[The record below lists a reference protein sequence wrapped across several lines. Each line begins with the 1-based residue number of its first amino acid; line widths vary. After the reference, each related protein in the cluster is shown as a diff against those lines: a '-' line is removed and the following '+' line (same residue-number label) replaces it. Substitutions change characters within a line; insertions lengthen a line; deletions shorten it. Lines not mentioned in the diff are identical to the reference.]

1 MKLRAGPA
9 REGRIPLMG
18 GWEGFKVV
26 HRRPDWVIAHWMS
39 RQGLLHDSIL
49 HIRQVRGDVL
59 ASAPSG
65 RCGRSAGWQW
75 AGIRE
80 NSADRHS

>member
-26 HRRPDWVIAHWMS
+26 HRRPRLGHS
-39 RQGLLHDSIL
+39 SL
-49 HIRQVRGDVL
+49 DV
-59 ASAPSG
+59 
-65 RCGRSAGWQW
+65 
-75 AGIRE
+75 
-80 NSADRHS
+80 